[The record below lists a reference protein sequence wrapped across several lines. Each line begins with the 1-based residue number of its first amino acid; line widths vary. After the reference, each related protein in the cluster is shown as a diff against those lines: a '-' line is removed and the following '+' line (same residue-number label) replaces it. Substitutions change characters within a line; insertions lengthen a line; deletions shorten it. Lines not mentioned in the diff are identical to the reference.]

1 MARPREFD
9 TGLALA
15 QIADVFWTQGYEA
28 TSIGDLEDATGLARA
43 RLYAA
48 YGAKLDMLHKSIDW
62 YLNGPLERIFER
74 VDDSG
79 IEGITMW
86 FSMIAGLRKAEPA
99 KATKGCLVV
108 NSLVELANTETGV
121 SERGE
126 LYRARVRHAF
136 RTALEASA
144 ARGEIE
150 GDIEARTNVALML
163 LLGMFV
169 TIKGG
174 GSAET
179 VADLA
184 ESAIG
189 VVESWRA
196 A

>member
-1 MARPREFD
+1 
-9 TGLALA
+9 
-15 QIADVFWTQGYEA
+15 
-28 TSIGDLEDATGLARA
+28 
-43 RLYAA
+43 
-48 YGAKLDMLHKSIDW
+48 
-62 YLNGPLERIFER
+62 
-74 VDDSG
+74 
-79 IEGITMW
+79 MW

-121 SERGE
+121 SERGD
-126 LYRARVRHAF
+126 LYRARVRRAF

-144 ARGEIE
+144 ARGEID

-174 GSAET
+174 GSAAT

-189 VVESWRA
+189 VVESWRVRDQPS
-196 A
+196 